1 MSETQL
7 KCADLIADKL
17 KERENDIRALLN
29 DSDSDENSDPALS
42 IDTKKITTVC
52 LSWGGP
58 ADYLEITHN
67 GLEIDRVI
75 YRYSDWFDTATI
87 AVDEDSPLYDY
98 ARYILEGDS
107 ANYE

>member
-17 KERENDIRALLN
+17 KERESEIKAIWDDPN
-29 DSDSDENSDPALS
+29 SDELYDPALS

-58 ADYLEITHN
+58 ADYLEITHT
-67 GLEIDRVI
+67 GTEIERVV
-75 YRYSDWFDTATI
+75 YRYSDWFDTATV
-87 AVDEDSPLYDY
+87 AVDEGTRLYDY
-98 ARYILEGDS
+98 AAFIVEERE
-107 ANYE
+107 ANGE